1 MSVTDGA
8 SEKDGEEDGKD
19 VIEGSSEK
27 EGI

>member
-8 SEKDGEEDGKD
+8 SDKDGEEDGKD

-27 EGI
+27 EGT